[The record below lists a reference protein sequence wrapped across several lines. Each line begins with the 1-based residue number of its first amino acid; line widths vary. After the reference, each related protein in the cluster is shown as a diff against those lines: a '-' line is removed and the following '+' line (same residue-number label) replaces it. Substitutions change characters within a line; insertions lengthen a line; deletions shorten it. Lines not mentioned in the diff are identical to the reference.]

1 MTRPTTTS
9 AKPKTSPDKR
19 KKRQRLPAEERKEQI
34 LAAARKVFVER
45 GLTGAR
51 TKDLAEEAGVNE
63 ATLFLYFK
71 NKEEIFDAAIT
82 APLKKL
88 IDLQV
93 KEGIDFRD
101 ADTPERKREVATE
114 AHTEI
119 FSSMGELAPLLVAG
133 LFSNKE
139 KGREVFNKLIDP
151 AMAEFVKS
159 AKTGFGFD
167 DDASARM
174 VVIASLGAGFA
185 FQIHNQFSDV
195 TIDPADAAEFFARLI
210 INA

>member
-1 MTRPTTTS
+1 MNTKVSENTKATP
-9 AKPKTSPDKR
+9 AKR

-34 LAAARKVFVER
+34 IQAARKVFIER

-51 TKDLAEEAGVNE
+51 TKDLAIEAGVNE

-93 KEGIDFRD
+93 KEGMDFRN
-101 ADTPERKREVATE
+101 ASTPERKREVATL

-119 FSSMGELAPLLVAG
+119 FSSMDELAPLLVAG
-133 LFSNKE
+133 LFSNME
-139 KGREVFNKLIDP
+139 KGKEVYDKLIVP
-151 AMAEFVKS
+151 AMDELIKS
-159 AKTGFGFD
+159 AKIGFGFD
-167 DDASARM
+167 DDNLARM
-174 VVIASLGAGFA
+174 VVITSLGAGFA
-185 FQIHNQFSDV
+185 FQMHNLYSKE
-195 TIDPADAAEFFARLI
+195 TIDPSVAAEFFARLI
-210 INA
+210 VNA